1 MLNYK
6 QLEKSGYKGVS
17 ETANLP
23 QMRFLFHQRFFGTFV
38 KSAFVF
44 RHRGLVQEAKRT
56 RSCEVTEQLHNK
68 KSGIR

>member
-38 KSAFVF
+38 K
-44 RHRGLVQEAKRT
+44 
-56 RSCEVTEQLHNK
+56 
-68 KSGIR
+68 